1 MARPRNR
8 IRGFQFPAISSLAV
22 VFGSAVIALAV
33 LSVMSGP
40 FLDNE
45 KKSQQSS
52 IQPVKQAFLESIV
65 AQSGVNETTRALQA
79 LDDVPVSPLFCTSIF
94 SFSQNLLF
102 FVGFCEYLLGHLV
115 FMCFF

>member
-33 LSVMSGP
+33 LSVMSGL

-65 AQSGVNETTRALQA
+65 
-79 LDDVPVSPLFCTSIF
+79 VSI
-94 SFSQNLLF
+94 
-102 FVGFCEYLLGHLV
+102 
-115 FMCFF
+115 